1 MFARL
6 FAGRPTGQVQRP
18 SLASLPPAG
27 WVPSGFGGSPQAEW
41 AALGPAGQAEAR
53 ARVLAARAATPAG
66 QAAEREARIRVAF
79 ESTYFT
85 PVMNILRPLLPKL
98 VFRVGTAVEATD
110 ASDTPNEAIQQL
122 ILGNAQLRAQIE
134 GLLNRAFPETRPP
147 GSNVSA
153 RNVPENTLPFANP
166 ETILNFLVCFYGTKV
181 TKDCEVIM
189 GVPTWFYYYEL
200 KENAVITA
208 SPCYLAV
215 LNTILGL
222 ANIAPINP
230 DDRNLCN
237 ELAALH
243 VAQMPDGQAPPA
255 PAPAPAAPPAPV
267 APAANA
273 AANAARQAA
282 ANAAAANAA
291 RQAAAAANA
300 ARQAAN
306 AANAAT
312 RNRGR
317 EVFRQAADAAAARPR
332 ADSVDPPTIQAAA
345 GNLRTYVEGDEYK
358 TWVETIEGP
367 NRASVKTAIK
377 NFLGGPTKIYFRQL
391 QGLLDETNAPA
402 ELRRIM
408 GGVQAG
414 GRRTRGRKNRRRRG
428 TRRH

>member
-1 MFARL
+1 
-6 FAGRPTGQVQRP
+6 
-18 SLASLPPAG
+18 
-27 WVPSGFGGSPQAEW
+27 
-41 AALGPAGQAEAR
+41 
-53 ARVLAARAATPAG
+53 
-66 QAAEREARIRVAF
+66 
-79 ESTYFT
+79 
-85 PVMNILRPLLPKL
+85 MNILRPLLPKL